1 MKSKI
6 VLAALFGILI
16 YSCGTTP
23 KVTAMQPDPVQVP
36 PRIASPNEAPMS
48 EDIAQGKIMYEN
60 KCASCHKLFAP
71 TDFSKDDWQ
80 PILIRMQKKAKLE
93 DHDMAKINNYI
104 FASL

>member
-6 VLAALFGILI
+6 LFAAFAGFLI

-23 KVTAMQPDPVQVP
+23 KVTAMKPDPVQVP
-36 PRIASPNEAPMS
+36 PRVASPNEAPMS

-60 KCASCHKLFAP
+60 KCAACHRLYAP
-71 TDFSKDDWQ
+71 KEFSKEDWQ
-80 PILIRMQKKAKLE
+80 PILIRMQKKARLE

-104 FASL
+104 FTSL